1 MLKVVNRCLAFMSNK
16 ERLTFFA
23 FISFRAIV
31 AVLDLLGILAIGL
44 LATSMALL
52 ITQGANPDRLIEIG
66 SISIPAIT
74 VQSLPVLSGIILTLF
89 IAKTVFSVLLTRQLA
104 HFLAKIEARA
114 AKVIAQ
120 NAFGTG
126 IEGARVNSREE
137 ILFAVQVGSPSAFTN
152 ILNSVGSFTA
162 EAFLFLLVLVT
173 FALVNP
179 AVALG
184 AVIYF
189 GLIGFV
195 IQFFLGK
202 IMQSTGSKLA
212 ESTVQANSLLSD
224 LGEVLREATI
234 LGRQNYFYEGV
245 FQSRLKTSGNAATQ
259 FVLTGMPRYI
269 VETAL
274 IIAIAVFILQQAF
287 SGDISSSAATIG
299 IFLSG
304 GLRLTSSL
312 LPLQSAMLVI
322 KQAIP
327 GANTALNLLEP
338 NLIQTKSKYHAIP
351 PQDIRE
357 PLTVSLKDVSF
368 SYKNSEGEALSEIS
382 LEIPK
387 GSQAAIIGISGAGKS
402 TIADL
407 ILGLLSPTR
416 GSVKINGATPSQLF
430 ETQPGLL
437 GYVPQKPGMVSGTI
451 SQNIA
456 LGVPSDEI
464 DEQRLKKAVTDA
476 HLSEFIESLP
486 SGLNTDIGKRKDELS
501 GGQLQRIG
509 LARALYS
516 QPKLLVMD
524 EATSALDADSENEI
538 NKALDSMR
546 GKVTVVLIAHRLNTI
561 QRSNIVFLIE
571 SGRLSASGTFPE
583 LVKEN
588 DTVKN
593 LAKLMAIEPHK
604 ESLPISTEK

>member
-1 MLKVVNRCLAFMSNK
+1 MSAN
-16 ERLTFFA
+16 ERVTFFV

-31 AVLDLLGILAIGL
+31 ALLDLLGILAIGL

-52 ITQGANPDRLIEIG
+52 ITQGADPNRVIEVG
-66 SISIPAIT
+66 SLSIPAIT
-74 VQSLPVLSGIILTLF
+74 VQSLPILSAIILILFTAKAVLSI
-89 IAKTVFSVLLTRQLA
+89 LLTRQLA
-104 HFLAKIEARA
+104 NFLARIEARA

-152 ILNSVGSFTA
+152 ILNSVGSLTA
-162 EAFLFLLVLVT
+162 EGFLFLLVLFT

-202 IMQSTGSKLA
+202 MMQSTGSKLA

-234 LGRQNYFYEGV
+234 LGRQNYFYEGI

-274 IIAIAVFILQQAF
+274 IIAIAVFILQQAL

-327 GANTALNLLEP
+327 GANTALDLLVP
-338 NLIQTKSKYHAIP
+338 NLNHAKDGESAV
-351 PQDIRE
+351 PQQDLSE
-357 PLTVSLKDVSF
+357 PLAVSLKDVSF
-368 SYKNSEGEALSEIS
+368 AYKNSEGEALSKIS
-382 LEIPK
+382 LEIPE
-387 GSQAAIIGISGAGKS
+387 GSQVAIIGVSGAGKS

-407 ILGLLSPTR
+407 ILGLLSPTK
-416 GSVKINGATPSQLF
+416 GSVTINGINPTQLF
-430 ETQPGLL
+430 QAQPGLL
-437 GYVPQKPGMVSGTI
+437 GYVPQKPGMVRGTI

-456 LGVPSDEI
+456 LAVPDDEI
-464 DEQRLKKAVTDA
+464 DEQRLRKAVADA

-486 SGLNTDIGKRKDELS
+486 NGLDTDLGKRKDELS

-593 LAKLMAIEPHK
+593 LANLMAIDAVNNSNSVTP
-604 ESLPISTEK
+604 